1 MRWSYWFMR
10 LLAHWV
16 FILYGRGRVWGL
28 ANVPRR
34 GPVLLA
40 CNHQSYFDPVIVGL
54 PVTRECL
61 FMARET
67 LFRNRFFRA
76 LIVWLNAF
84 PVRRATADLKAVKE
98 ALRRLKGGAVLA
110 AFPEATRTRDGAII
124 PLQPGIISI
133 ARRAKCPIVPTI
145 VEGAFEIWPRGR
157 KYPGLARVWV
167 EYGEPIGPLE
177 LAAMGPDEAARYLTG
192 RLRDLHNRLRRRIGR
207 PPFRYADADQPAED
221 RAQGPGRDDATPVRS
236 VEARV

>member
-1 MRWSYWFMR
+1 MR
-10 LLAHWV
+10 LLAHWI

-54 PVTRECL
+54 PLMRECH

-110 AFPEATRTRDGAII
+110 AFPEATRTRDGSII

-145 VEGAFEIWPRGR
+145 IEGAFEIWPRGH
-157 KYPGLARVWV
+157 KCPGLARVWV
-167 EYGEPIGPLE
+167 EYGQPIGPAE
-177 LAAMGPDEAARYLTG
+177 LARMEPDEAARCLTD
-192 RLRDLHNRLRRRIGR
+192 RLRELHNRLRRRIGR
-207 PPFRYADADQPAED
+207 PPFDYEDAHESSGDTAE
-221 RAQGPGRDDATPVRS
+221 RDDHPVRT